1 MNHKKLTTREL
12 EQFIYRYWSKTSICL
27 HSKHQKNFEVCLSE
41 ISASLRTKPN
51 QNGVCDLSHK
61 INSPPL
67 LRSALFKK
75 KKKKIGRSIYNSVY
89 SYLDQI
95 IYSLKSN
102 SDLGPTLTKDLG
114 SWILP
119 GQLDSPSN
127 SCHKRSSCS
136 VHSLTYLTHLIM
148 HIIKLC

>member
-27 HSKHQKNFEVCLSE
+27 HSKHQKKFEVCLSE

-51 QNGVCDLSHK
+51 KNGVCDLSDK
-61 INSPPL
+61 INSPSL
-67 LRSALFKK
+67 LRSALFQ
-75 KKKKIGRSIYNSVY
+75 KKKKIERSIYNWVY

-102 SDLGPTLTKDLG
+102 LDLGPTLTKDLG
-114 SWILP
+114 SRILP

-127 SCHKRSSCS
+127 SCHKRSSCW